1 MNFYTPSGELKG
13 LPGRKVAGY
22 YDLEYHLTRVKS
34 EVSKKR
40 IFELVKQYDREEGV
54 VIAYSQRRIC
64 FKKGLTF
71 LRIETGKE
79 GIKEIMV

>member
-22 YDLEYHLTRVKS
+22 YDLEYHLGRIRSKVA
-34 EVSKKR
+34 KKR
-40 IFELVKQYDREEGV
+40 ILELVQKYSMEEGV
-54 VIAYSQRRIC
+54 IIAYSQRRIC

-71 LRIETGKE
+71 MRVETGRG
-79 GIKEIMV
+79 GIKVY